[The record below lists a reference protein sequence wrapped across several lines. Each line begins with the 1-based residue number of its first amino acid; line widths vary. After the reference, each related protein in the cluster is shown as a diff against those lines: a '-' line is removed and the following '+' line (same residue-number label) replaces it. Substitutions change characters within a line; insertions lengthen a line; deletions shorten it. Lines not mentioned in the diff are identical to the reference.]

1 MINEEK
7 LNQISEAASQRCSGA
22 LSKLIDTEIG
32 VIFSKPII
40 TNVKEV
46 SPLIGSQELGVGV
59 HLPIT
64 GDVTGSS
71 LFLFPNETSF
81 KLCDLAMKRDPSA
94 LRPQDDPSRGQ
105 LSSFDEGVLK
115 EIGNILLGNYL
126 AVLSNNLKGEI
137 TEGMP
142 NFSSGMF
149 GAIIEEVIANFA
161 KGNSKALV
169 VKIELTVKAMR
180 MKGYL
185 LLIFKPEEIEALLN
199 AL

>member
-1 MINEEK
+1 MMNEEK
-7 LNQISEAASQRCSGA
+7 LNQISETASQRCTVA
-22 LSKLIDTEIG
+22 LSKLIDTKIE
-32 VIFSKPII
+32 VAFSKPRI
-40 TNVKEV
+40 TNIKEV
-46 SPLIGSQELGVGV
+46 SLLISSQELGVGV
-59 HLPIT
+59 YLPIT
-64 GDVTGSS
+64 GNVTGSS

-81 KLCDLAMKRDPSA
+81 KLCDLVMKKEFRTI
-94 LRPQDDPSRGQ
+94 QE

-126 AVLSNNLKGEI
+126 ATFSNNLKGEI

-142 NFSSGMF
+142 KFSSGIF
-149 GAIIEEVIANFA
+149 GAMLEEVIANFA
-161 KGNSKALV
+161 KEAFKVLV
-169 VKIELTVKAMR
+169 VKIELTIKAMS

>member
-1 MINEEK
+1 MVNEEK
-7 LNQISEAASQRCSGA
+7 LNQISEAASQRCTAA
-22 LSKLIDTEIG
+22 LSKLIDTKID

-46 SPLIGSQELGVGV
+46 SPLIGSQELGIGV
-59 HLPIT
+59 YLPIT
-64 GDVTGSS
+64 GNVTGSS

-81 KLCDLAMKRDPSA
+81 KLCDMAMKKEFRTI
-94 LRPQDDPSRGQ
+94 QE

-126 AVLSNNLKGEI
+126 AILSNNLKGEI

-142 NFSSGMF
+142 KISSGMF
-149 GAIIEEVIANFA
+149 GAMLEEVIANFA
-161 KGNSKALV
+161 KEAFKVLV
-169 VKIELTVKAMR
+169 VKIELTVKAMS

-185 LLIFKPEEIEALLN
+185 LLIFKPEEIDALLN